1 MSELDNLFQT
11 SFKFNRKFGQN
22 FIFDNNL
29 LNAIV
34 NDAGVDENTL
44 VLEIGTGA
52 GTLTR
57 ALAKKA
63 KQVITF
69 EIDRELEPYLT
80 SVFEGYENI
89 KINFLDIMKLN
100 LENFEK
106 ELNGE
111 KYVMVANLPYYI
123 TTPIIFKFLEEAKNL
138 TAMYIMVQKEVADR
152 ICATA
157 GSSDYGSITASI
169 DVRGDAR
176 ISRKV
181 NRKMFTPAPNV
192 DSAIVEIKLNNN
204 KFEVFSPK
212 LLERVITASFAMR
225 RKTLANNL
233 KSAFGLNSSQI
244 NDILTQ
250 MELKEGVRG
259 ETLTSLQFVKLSNIL
274 FEMGIKWF
282 WFKEIRYKK

>member
-11 SFKFNRKFGQN
+11 SFKFNKKFGQN

>member
-11 SFKFNRKFGQN
+11 SFKFNKKFGQN
-22 FIFDNNL
+22 FIFDSNL

-34 NDAGVDENTL
+34 SDAGVDENTI

-63 KQVITF
+63 KKVFTF
-69 EIDRELEPYLT
+69 EIDKELENYLT
-80 SVFEGYENI
+80 SAFWGFENI
-89 KINFLDIMKLN
+89 QLNFMDIMKLN
-100 LENFEK
+100 LKDFEDG
-106 ELNGE
+106 LNGE

-152 ICATA
+152 ICAKAGTA
-157 GSSDYGSITASI
+157 DYGSITAAI

-176 ISRKV
+176 VSRKV

-192 DSAIVEIKLNNN
+192 DSAIVEIKLRQD
-204 KFEVFSPK
+204 KFNILNQK

-233 KSAFGLNSSQI
+233 KSAFGLNLEAI
-244 NDILTQ
+244 NGIFKE
-250 MELKEGVRG
+250 MGLKEGVRG
-259 ETLTSLQFVKLSNIL
+259 ETLTSAQFVVLSNL
-274 FEMGIKWF
+274 LHEQNIK
-282 WFKEIRYKK
+282 

>member
-204 KFEVFSPK
+204 KFEVSSPK

-259 ETLTSLQFVKLSNIL
+259 ETLTSLQFVNLSNIL

>member
-1 MSELDNLFQT
+1 MSELDNLFES
-11 SFKFNRKFGQN
+11 SFKFNKKFGQN
-22 FIFDNNL
+22 FIFDSNL

-34 NDAGVDENTL
+34 SDAGVDENTT

-57 ALAKKA
+57 AIAKKA
-63 KQVITF
+63 KKVFTF
-69 EIDRELEPYLT
+69 EIDKELEPFLT
-80 SVFEGYENI
+80 KTFESYDNI
-89 KINFLDIMKLN
+89 QLNFLDIMKLN
-100 LENFEK
+100 LQDFENSI
-106 ELNGE
+106 NNE

-152 ICATA
+152 ICAKA

-169 DVRGDAR
+169 DVRGDAK
-176 ISRKV
+176 ITRKV

-192 DSAIVEIKLNNN
+192 DSAIVEIKLNPN
-204 KFEVFSPK
+204 KFEVVNLR

-233 KSAFGLNSSQI
+233 KSAFGLNAGQI
-244 NDILTQ
+244 TKIFEKLN
-250 MELKEGVRG
+250 LKEGIRG
-259 ETLTSLQFVKLSNIL
+259 EILDSSQFVQLANCL
-274 FEMGIKWF
+274 NEMKIK
-282 WFKEIRYKK
+282 

>member
-1 MSELDNLFQT
+1 MSELDNLFES
-11 SFKFNRKFGQN
+11 SFKFNKKFGQN
-22 FIFDNNL
+22 FIFDSNL

-34 NDAGVDENTL
+34 SDAGVDENTT

-57 ALAKKA
+57 AIAKKA
-63 KQVITF
+63 KKVFTF
-69 EIDRELEPYLT
+69 EIDKELEPFLT
-80 SVFEGYENI
+80 KTFESYDNI
-89 KINFLDIMKLN
+89 QLNFLDIMKLN
-100 LENFEK
+100 LQDFENSI
-106 ELNGE
+106 NNE

-152 ICATA
+152 ICAKA

-169 DVRGDAR
+169 DVRGDAK
-176 ISRKV
+176 ITRKV

-192 DSAIVEIKLNNN
+192 DSAIVEIKLNPN
-204 KFEVFSPK
+204 KFEVVNLR

-233 KSAFGLNSSQI
+233 KSAFGLNA
-244 NDILTQ
+244 
-250 MELKEGVRG
+250 G
-259 ETLTSLQFVKLSNIL
+259 
-274 FEMGIKWF
+274 
-282 WFKEIRYKK
+282 

>member
-1 MSELDNLFQT
+1 LSELDNLFQS
-11 SFKFNRKFGQN
+11 SFKFNKKFGQN

-34 NDAGVDENTL
+34 ADAEVDENTT

-63 KQVITF
+63 KQVYTF
-69 EIDRELEPYLT
+69 EIDRELENYLT
-80 SVFEGYENI
+80 SAFDGYENI
-89 KINFLDIMKLN
+89 KLNFMDIMKLN
-100 LENFEK
+100 LKEFE
-106 ELNGE
+106 ESLGGE

-123 TTPIIFKFLEEAKNL
+123 TTPIIFKFLEEAKSL

-152 ICATA
+152 ICAAA
-157 GSSDYGSITASI
+157 GTSDYGSITASI
-169 DVRGDAR
+169 DVRGNAR

-192 DSAIVEIKLNNN
+192 DSAIVEIKLQND
-204 KFEVFSPK
+204 KFDILDLR
-212 LLERVITASFAMR
+212 LLGKVIAASFAMR

-233 KSAFGLNSSQI
+233 KSAFGLNGEQINGILDQMGLKESIRGEALTSSQFV
-244 NDILTQ
+244 
-250 MELKEGVRG
+250 ELA
-259 ETLTSLQFVKLSNIL
+259 NIL
-274 FEMGIKWF
+274 FDMGIK
-282 WFKEIRYKK
+282 

>member
-1 MSELDNLFQT
+1 MSELDNLFES
-11 SFKFNRKFGQN
+11 SFKFNKKFGQN
-22 FIFDNNL
+22 FIFDSNL

-34 NDAGVDENTL
+34 SDAGVDENTT

-57 ALAKKA
+57 AIAKKA
-63 KQVITF
+63 KKVFTF
-69 EIDRELEPYLT
+69 EIDKELEPFLT
-80 SVFEGYENI
+80 KTFESYDNI
-89 KINFLDIMKLN
+89 QLNFLDIMKLN
-100 LENFEK
+100 LQDFENSI
-106 ELNGE
+106 NNE

-152 ICATA
+152 ICAKA

-169 DVRGDAR
+169 DVRGDAK
-176 ISRKV
+176 ITRKV

-192 DSAIVEIKLNNN
+192 DSAIVEIKLNPN
-204 KFEVFSPK
+204 KFQVVNLR

-233 KSAFGLNSSQI
+233 KSAFGLNVEQI
-244 NDILTQ
+244 TKIFEKLN
-250 MELKEGVRG
+250 LKEGIRG
-259 ETLTSLQFVKLSNIL
+259 EILDSSQFVQLANCL
-274 FEMGIKWF
+274 NEMEIK
-282 WFKEIRYKK
+282 